1 MFYSSVTVARNE
13 HLKGSDTFLGLT
25 LWLTQGFMDELSCSI
40 KELRDIKSRF
50 VISLHA
56 KVVDAQVV
64 VVIGT
69 SQHIVPLSLRC
80 VENVR
85 HPQFLQVWSLQ
96 RRFPAKLS
104 VKLPP
109 AVEFVRQF
117 SHLLTHPQYTR
128 WAKPGQSVCTQPQN
142 HSRTAAPGLMSLV

>member
-1 MFYSSVTVARNE
+1 M
-13 HLKGSDTFLGLT
+13 
-25 LWLTQGFMDELSCSI
+25 WLTQGFMDELSCRI

-56 KVVDAQVV
+56 KVVDAQVA

-69 SQHIVPLSLRC
+69 GQHVVPLSLRC
-80 VENVR
+80 VENVC
-85 HPQFLQVWSLQ
+85 HPQLLQVWSLQ
-96 RRFPAKLS
+96 RRFPANVR

-109 AVEFVRQF
+109 AAEFAAQF
-117 SHLLTHPQYTR
+117 SHLLTHPRCTC
-128 WAKPGQSVCTQPQN
+128 WAKPGQSVRTQPQI